1 MKHKKSRRF
10 RGFDP
15 DQFQKD
21 VTNPE
26 LINECQYLTDRIA
39 LRIQLV
45 DLLTKVMRLVPP
57 NFIERLNLA
66 KKIGYE
72 EFHNT
77 YCASMDSAY
86 DQLSFIEMKF
96 LSDHKE
102 TPLGKEV
109 MCEVIYKHANG
120 ML

>member
-21 VTNPE
+21 VNDPK

-66 KKIGYE
+66 RRSDTRSSTIPTVLRWTLHMIN
-72 EFHNT
+72 FH
-77 YCASMDSAY
+77 SS
-86 DQLSFIEMKF
+86 K
-96 LSDHKE
+96 
-102 TPLGKEV
+102 
-109 MCEVIYKHANG
+109 
-120 ML
+120 